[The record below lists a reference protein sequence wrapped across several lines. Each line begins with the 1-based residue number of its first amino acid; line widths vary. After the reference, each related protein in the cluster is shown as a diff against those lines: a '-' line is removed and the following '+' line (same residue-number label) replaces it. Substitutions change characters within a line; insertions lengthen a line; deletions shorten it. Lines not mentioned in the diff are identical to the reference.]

1 MSCGCLTSLCRQR
14 CILERT
20 GGCDSPNSVEMQWQ
34 LQGVLARR
42 QAIERQAAAGAAEA
56 DVLVMVVD
64 GQAGVTA
71 ADEEIATWLRR
82 THPRTPVLL
91 VVNKCENARLADV
104 QARHTGVAERVKKFY
119 GCQDSLRIT
128 ADAIRAA

>member
-1 MSCGCLTSLCRQR
+1 M
-14 CILERT
+14 
-20 GGCDSPNSVEMQWQ
+20 
-34 LQGVLARR
+34 LAWR

-91 VVNKCENARLADV
+91 AVNKCENARLADV
-104 QARHTGVAERVKKFY
+104 QARHTGVAELTLGMGARTD
-119 GCQDSLRIT
+119 CMLPLT
-128 ADAIRAA
+128 P

>member
-1 MSCGCLTSLCRQR
+1 
-14 CILERT
+14 
-20 GGCDSPNSVEMQWQ
+20 MQHQ
-34 LQGVLARR
+34 QDVLAWR

-71 ADEEIATWLRR
+71 ADEAIATWLRR

-91 VVNKCENARLADV
+91 AVNKCENARLADV
-104 QARHTGVAERVKKFY
+104 QARHT
-119 GCQDSLRIT
+119 
-128 ADAIRAA
+128 